1 MLWEVC
7 GEMCVRGG
15 VLCEEWSA
23 VGGVECLW
31 EVCGEMCVR
40 GGVLCE
46 EWSATY
52 V

>member
-15 VLCEEWSA
+15 VLCEEWSS
-23 VGGVECLW
+23 V
-31 EVCGEMCVR
+31 
-40 GGVLCE
+40 CE

>member
-23 VGGVECLW
+23 VGGVEC
-31 EVCGEMCVR
+31 CGRCVDR
-40 GGVLCE
+40 CV
-46 EWSATY
+46 
-52 V
+52 